1 MLPIKRFQQIRR
13 YLHFADNTHADES
26 DRYYKL
32 RPLLERVRAQCLSIE
47 DENAFSV
54 DEMIIPYKGKK
65 AGSRRQYNPN
75 KPCKWGFKNLV
86 RAGVSGIVYDFM
98 LYAGD
103 DTFRGI
109 QFEPEE
115 ENLGTGAKTVLALCK
130 TIKNRPC
137 VVYFDNW
144 FTSLELIYLLRHNYG
159 IFSLGTARKNRLR
172 EANDLLLSDK
182 ALQKKGR
189 GAYCQATCNKNKIAI
204 VKWFD
209 NKPVTLVSSYVDA
222 YPIDKVKRFHKES
235 KGRIDVPCPQ
245 IVRHYNRHMGGV
257 DLADMLIA
265 LYRTNMKT
273 HRWYL
278 NIFSQLLDFC
288 INNGWLLRRRH
299 YRSKNIKRK
308 DDHLKHFRYEVY
320 AGLIKSN
327 RQMAKSSVQDSVAEE
342 NEIKKPA
349 TERPIDAIRY
359 DAVDHWPEHTEYQR
373 CKYCKKGQACTRCT
387 KCNVHLCY
395 VAKRNCFVAYHK
407 H

>member
-47 DENAFSV
+47 EENAFSV

-222 YPIDKVKRFHKES
+222 YPIEKVKRFHKES
-235 KGRIDVPCPQ
+235 KGRIE
-245 IVRHYNRHMGGV
+245 Y
-257 DLADMLIA
+257 LA
-265 LYRTNMKT
+265 
-273 HRWYL
+273 
-278 NIFSQLLDFC
+278 
-288 INNGWLLRRRH
+288 
-299 YRSKNIKRK
+299 
-308 DDHLKHFRYEVY
+308 
-320 AGLIKSN
+320 
-327 RQMAKSSVQDSVAEE
+327 
-342 NEIKKPA
+342 
-349 TERPIDAIRY
+349 
-359 DAVDHWPEHTEYQR
+359 
-373 CKYCKKGQACTRCT
+373 
-387 KCNVHLCY
+387 
-395 VAKRNCFVAYHK
+395 HK
-407 H
+407 